1 MDAQSESCEPPPCD
15 PQPPG
20 KIRKAFKLF
29 GKRKPGS
36 SVASIFSMRGK
47 GDGGPKSPPPI
58 SKTLDELNEPTAP
71 EAEAEQVDLDQEDES
86 QQEDAPMEECTSENM
101 NLETTP
107 TRHSISSLTS
117 AKSLSFLNML
127 RKGRRGL
134 MGERQ
139 AQTESQRPGRQR
151 KGLKG
156 LFGTVR
162 WRGKEKEDEEEAQPG
177 PPLLASRSNSVEI
190 IKESLTLTPGPP
202 SRSVEE
208 PEENHQLFTPQEGP
222 TSSED
227 SAKVSGVTKP
237 PPNERLS
244 TLLGDISS
252 ILSFDSLTACGD
264 IVADVEAEWVKAS
277 SRMEGA
283 PSIQKL
289 DNSEKTSSSSTST
302 KSKPS
307 PSPTSTLSPTTS
319 SKPSPSSSTKPTPS
333 PTTTKPNLSPLTK
346 PSVTSTTSPVTKMSP
361 SMPTVPIIPTP
372 TSSPLAKSIPMS
384 SATPIPQPIPTPIP
398 KSQATAISTT
408 PINQHTPTPT
418 SVSIT
423 QPASGPLTSPT
434 TKSTTSPAKPALSPE
449 SSSETKPA
457 TISSSTTTPMTK
469 PIQNS
474 SLIPQSIATTISET
488 FPSPSISATPET
500 AAVTKTEP
508 VSTPVTKSTQALT
521 AATKPTLSSTHESK
535 HIVSTSS
542 TKYVPYPPPFGKPIP
557 APAPT
562 PRPKLVTT
570 FGLSTSRNTAPIS
583 KLETKQTTGQTS
595 KSSTHTGTT
604 SVRKASI
611 SEMTAPVAKLP
622 SAIAPSHSTSMPAP
636 ILTSATIKSPTVTST
651 PHIPALKSPSSIT
664 PSFIS
669 SKRAEDDV
677 SMDLREDPLRQEET
691 DNRDSVANQSFSKA
705 VKRGPAVKPTTL
717 SKIPVSGGG
726 RPTKL
731 HHRDS
736 QPNGDEDHSNLPTPV
751 HEEESPFTLSQESS
765 SKEGLSDI
773 STESGA
779 VSPTLSHS
787 QEDILDGK
795 LCLQTHP
802 AASATSLTRESKIPI
817 KYGSTATYHSVQGRA
832 EAARS
837 KIPVSKMPV
846 RRISN
851 KPAPTATA
859 AITRK

>member
-47 GDGGPKSPPPI
+47 GDGGPKSPPSI
-58 SKTLDELNEPTAP
+58 SKTLDGLNEPTAP

-86 QQEDAPMEECTSENM
+86 QQEDAPMEEFTSGNM
-101 NLETTP
+101 NSATTP
-107 TRHSISSLTS
+107 TRQSISSLTS

-134 MGERQ
+134 TGERQ

-162 WRGKEKEDEEEAQPG
+162 WRGKEKEDEEEEAQPG

-202 SRSVEE
+202 PRSVEE
-208 PEENHQLFTPQEGP
+208 THDEKHQLLTPQEGP

-227 SAKVSGVTKP
+227 SAKVSGVNKP
-237 PPNERLS
+237 PTNERLS

-277 SRMEGA
+277 SRMVGA
-283 PSIQKL
+283 PSTQKA
-289 DNSEKTSSSSTST
+289 DNSEKTSSSATST
-302 KSKPS
+302 TSKPS

-319 SKPSPSSSTKPTPS
+319 SKPSPTSATKPTPS
-333 PTTTKPNLSPLTK
+333 PTTTKPIPSPLTK
-346 PSVTSTTSPVTKMSP
+346 PAITSTSSPVTKMSP
-361 SMPTVPIIPTP
+361 SIPTGSIIPTP
-372 TSSPLAKSIPMS
+372 TSSPLTKPTPTS
-384 SATPIPQPIPTPIP
+384 SAMPITQPTPTPISIP
-398 KSQATAISTT
+398 QATATSTT
-408 PINQHTPTPT
+408 PIIQPTPTPS
-418 SVSIT
+418 SVAIS
-423 QPASGPLTSPT
+423 QPALVPLSSPT
-434 TKSTTSPAKPALSPE
+434 TKPTTSPAKPALSPE
-449 SSSETKPA
+449 SSPEIKPA

-469 PIQNS
+469 PIPTS
-474 SLIPQSIATTISET
+474 TLIPLSISTTTSETSPPPTIS
-488 FPSPSISATPET
+488 STPET

-508 VSTPVTKSTQALT
+508 APTPVTKPTQAST
-521 AATKPTLSSTHESK
+521 PATKPTSITHESK
-535 HIVSTSS
+535 HTASTSA
-542 TKYVPYPPPFGKPIP
+542 TKYTPYPPPFGKPTP

-570 FGLSTSRNTAPIS
+570 FGLSTSRNTAPIT
-583 KLETKQTTGQTS
+583 KLETKQPTGQTS
-595 KSSTHTGTT
+595 KSSTHPGTA

-611 SEMTAPVAKLP
+611 SETTAPVAKLP
-622 SAIAPSHSTSMPAP
+622 SALAPSQSTSTPAT
-636 ILTSATIKSPTVTST
+636 LKSPTVTST
-651 PHIPALKSPSSIT
+651 PHIPALKSPPGIT

-669 SKRAEDDV
+669 SKRADDEV
-677 SMDLREDPLRQEET
+677 ITDLREDLLRQEGT
-691 DNRDSVANQSFSKA
+691 NNRDSVATQSISKA

-726 RPTKL
+726 RPAKL
-731 HHRDS
+731 QHRDS

-751 HEEESPFTLSQESS
+751 HEEGSPFTLSRESS
-765 SKEGLSDI
+765 SKEALSDV

-779 VSPTLSHS
+779 VTPTLSHS

-795 LCLQTHP
+795 LSLPTHQ

-817 KYGSTATYHSVQGRA
+817 KHGSTATYHSVQGRA

-846 RRISN
+846 RRTSN

-859 AITRK
+859 AVTRK

>member
-36 SVASIFSMRGK
+36 SVASIFSIRGK
-47 GDGGPKSPPPI
+47 GDGGPKSPPSR
-58 SKTLDELNEPTAP
+58 SKTQDGLNEPTAP
-71 EAEAEQVDLDQEDES
+71 EAEAEHVDLDQEDES
-86 QQEDAPMEECTSENM
+86 QQDDAPMEEFTGGNM
-101 NLETTP
+101 NSETTP
-107 TRHSISSLTS
+107 TRQSISSLTS

-134 MGERQ
+134 TGERQ

-162 WRGKEKEDEEEAQPG
+162 WRGKEKEDDEEAEPG

-202 SRSVEE
+202 PRAVEGT
-208 PEENHQLFTPQEGP
+208 EEKPTPQEGP
-222 TSSED
+222 MSSED
-227 SAKVSGVTKP
+227 SAKVSGASKP
-237 PPNERLS
+237 PANERLS

-283 PSIQKL
+283 PSTLKV
-289 DNSEKTSSSSTST
+289 DYSEKTSSSTTST
-302 KSKPS
+302 RSKPS
-307 PSPTSTLSPTTS
+307 PSPTSTLSPTIS
-319 SKPSPSSSTKPTPS
+319 SKPSPTLATKPTPS
-333 PTTTKPNLSPLTK
+333 PTTTKPIPSPLTK
-346 PSVTSTTSPVTKMSP
+346 HAVTSTSSPVTKMSP
-361 SMPTVPIIPTP
+361 STPTGPIIPTP
-372 TSSPLAKSIPMS
+372 TSSPLTKPTPMP
-384 SATPIPQPIPTPIP
+384 SAMPIIQPTPTPTPIQTP
-398 KSQATAISTT
+398 QATAIPTTT
-408 PINQHTPTPT
+408 PVTPTPT
-418 SVSIT
+418 SASIT
-423 QPASGPLTSPT
+423 QPAPSPISSPT
-434 TKSTTSPAKPALSPE
+434 TKSTTSPAKPALSPK
-449 SSSETKPA
+449 SSPEIKPDTIAISTTAPMIKPIPSSTPIPPFISTPPSETSPSP
-457 TISSSTTTPMTK
+457 TISS
-469 PIQNS
+469 
-474 SLIPQSIATTISET
+474 
-488 FPSPSISATPET
+488 TPEPV
-500 AAVTKTEP
+500 AVPKTEP
-508 VSTPVTKSTQALT
+508 APTPVPKPTQAP
-521 AATKPTLSSTHESK
+521 APATKPTPSVTHESK
-535 HIVSTSS
+535 HTTSTSA
-542 TKYVPYPPPFGKPIP
+542 TKYTPYPPPFGKPTP

-583 KLETKQTTGQTS
+583 KLETKQPTGQTS
-595 KSSTHTGTT
+595 KSSTQSGTT

-611 SEMTAPVAKLP
+611 SEPTAPVAKP
-622 SAIAPSHSTSMPAP
+622 PV
-636 ILTSATIKSPTVTST
+636 LTSSSATAKSPTVTSA
-651 PHIPALKSPSSIT
+651 PQVPVLKSPSGIT

-669 SKRAEDDV
+669 SKRSDDDPRI
-677 SMDLREDPLRQEET
+677 DLREDLVRQEGT
-691 DNRDSVANQSFSKA
+691 DNRDSVATQSISKA
-705 VKRGPAVKPTTL
+705 VKRGPAAKPTTL

-726 RPTKL
+726 RPPKL

-751 HEEESPFTLSQESS
+751 HEEESPFTLSRESS
-765 SKEGLSDI
+765 SKEALSDV

-779 VSPTLSHS
+779 ITPS
-787 QEDILDGK
+787 QEDFLDGK
-795 LCLQTHP
+795 LGLQTSARP
-802 AASATSLTRESKIPI
+802 AAGATSLTRESKIPI
-817 KYGSTATYHSVQGRA
+817 KHGSTATYHSVQGRA
-832 EAARS
+832 EATRS

-846 RRISN
+846 RRTSN

-859 AITRK
+859 AVTRK